1 MPPLQQQMP
10 LQDDSLHAL
19 QSVPVVFIPGII
31 TPAAITFGP
40 LVEVLGPQIRPVL
53 VDYVLYAADTPPS
66 NYHLDLELENIE
78 RTAKNAALD
87 RFHLVGYS
95 SGGII
100 ALAFAARCPERVLS
114 LALCEPGWVWNEK
127 CSDEE
132 VAWRDGWL
140 EIARLPADQRIPPFI
155 RLVLGEGV
163 TPPKPASPPPS
174 WMAKRP
180 AGLGMASAFLNYP
193 FDWGRLSGFQ
203 KPVYVAYG
211 NLSKPVWERMVEFL
225 VRRFANCSAEM
236 YEGRHHLDAPH
247 FSEPQRFSRAIQSLL
262 AHATQPGAPAD
273 GSRPAGSEC
282 R

>member
-10 LQDDSLHAL
+10 LHDHSIQAL
-19 QSVPVVFIPGII
+19 RSVPVVFIPGII

-53 VDYVLYAADTPPS
+53 VDYVLYAADMPPS
-66 NYHLDLELENIE
+66 NYHLNLELENIE

-87 RFHLVGYS
+87 GFHLVGYS

-140 EIARLPADQRIPPFI
+140 EIDASKAGQPTAFMDGQETRRARYGIS
-155 RLVLGEGV
+155 VL
-163 TPPKPASPPPS
+163 
-174 WMAKRP
+174 
-180 AGLGMASAFLNYP
+180 
-193 FDWGRLSGFQ
+193 RLSLRLGTAQ
-203 KPVYVAYG
+203 R
-211 NLSKPVWERMVEFL
+211 LSKACL
-225 VRRFANCSAEM
+225 RRLREL
-236 YEGRHHLDAPH
+236 E
-247 FSEPQRFSRAIQSLL
+247 
-262 AHATQPGAPAD
+262 
-273 GSRPAGSEC
+273 
-282 R
+282 